1 MTSIYY
7 FLFFSL
13 LGWIIE
19 ALYRSAIDRR
29 LINPGFLAGPYLPIY
44 GFGGLIIL
52 AGHSLLSS
60 YNLPVRAVF
69 YLVSLTALEFLAGFL
84 MEKIFGVR
92 LWDYHRRRFN
102 LYGYICLRF
111 SLYWLVLAVTVD
123 VILRVALP
131 PASVGFRG
139 IGFGGNLALA
149 VGVLVMVMDFF
160 FSTLR
165 WADARIH
172 KKEGSETLRKL
183 FHSLAAPTLQHP
195 DVARLKEINHHFG
208 KTRLDHVLEVAWLA
222 FKMSKF
228 FDLDHR
234 VVIRGS
240 LLHDL
245 FYYDWFREGPRWHGL
260 RHPRI
265 ALENARKVT
274 SLSARERDS
283 ILRHMWPLTPI
294 PPRYLESFCVCLAD
308 KYCSWRDYLGPIGL
322 LLVGRRNAWIKR
334 TNGRFPSYHSLKGHD
349 GYGENSRVLL
359 APSKRSAARSLNIL
373 LIDAQPRNLP
383 FTAFRTL
390 TLPRLAGA
398 TSSRHR
404 VHLMDGRVEKIRIPC
419 QGVDLVGVSF
429 SCNNASLAYH
439 ISKTAR
445 KQGIKTVA
453 GGTHATAVPH
463 EVLEHFDAVLTGEA
477 EGGAW
482 SHLLDDVVHGSLDE
496 RYGNKRAPDISRLSS
511 PRLDMLPARRY
522 LPAYPVEATRGCPNR
537 CDFCFNRYVH
547 PVYRKRPIDQVVAD
561 VMRADRKNI
570 FFMDDNLTVDAAY
583 AKELFRALGPLKKH
597 LYFQMQLS
605 AAEDEELIHLASM
618 AGCKGIF
625 CGLESI
631 NAASLDSVS
640 KSFNQIEMYKTQ
652 LARLDRR
659 GIFVVGGLIF
669 GLDGDNRQVF
679 RQTMDFLNSSG
690 ICSAVINLVI
700 PYPGT
705 GFHAQLKEEGRLL
718 DLDYRNY
725 TGYRL
730 VVAPKGMSTEELE
743 QGYKRF
749 IQEFYSVKTLVNRF
763 RNQKRPLRQLPAYAL
778 VNLAYRLP
786 RQAQSRSLL
795 G

>member
-1 MTSIYY
+1 M
-7 FLFFSL
+7 LFSL
-13 LGWIIE
+13 FGWIIE
-19 ALYRSAIDRR
+19 ALYHLTVDRR
-29 LINPGFLAGPYLPIY
+29 LTNPGFLAGPYLPIY

-60 YNLPVRAVF
+60 YDLPVRAVF
-69 YLVSLTALEFLAGFL
+69 YFFSLTALELLAGLL
-84 MEKIFGVR
+84 MEKILRVR

-111 SLYWLVLAVTVD
+111 SLYWLVLAVIVD

-131 PASVGFRG
+131 PVSVGFRE

-149 VGVLVMVMDFF
+149 VGVLVMVTDFF

-165 WADARIH
+165 WADKRIH
-172 KKEGSETLRKL
+172 EKESSETLGKQ

-195 DVARLKEINHHFG
+195 DVVRLKEINHHFG
-208 KTRLDHVLEVAWLA
+208 KTRLDHVLEVSWLS

-228 FDLDHR
+228 FDLDHSA
-234 VVIRGS
+234 VVRGS

-274 SLSARERDS
+274 SLSVRERDI

-308 KYCSWRDYLGPIGL
+308 KYCSWRDYLEPVGR
-322 LLVGRRNAWIKR
+322 LLVGRRRGWVKR
-334 TNGRFPSYHSLKGHD
+334 INDRFPSHHYPVGHHD
-349 GYGENSRVLL
+349 GEENSRILF
-359 APSKRSAARSLNIL
+359 APSKRRVTGSLNIL

-390 TLPRLAGA
+390 TLPCLAGA
-398 TSSRHR
+398 TPSRHR
-404 VHLMDGRVEKIRIPC
+404 VNLMDGRVEEIRIPS

-439 ISKTAR
+439 ISKQAR

-453 GGTHATAVPH
+453 GGTHATAVPQ

-482 SHLLDDVVHGSLDE
+482 RHLLDDVVHGSLGE
-496 RYGNKRAPDISRLSS
+496 RYGNKRTPDINRLSP
-511 PRLDMLPARRY
+511 PRLDLLSAGRY

-547 PVYRKRPIDQVVAD
+547 PVYRKRPIDQVAAD

-570 FFMDDNLTVDAAY
+570 FFMDDNFTADAAY
-583 AKELFRALGPLKKH
+583 AKSLFRALGPLKKR

-605 AAEDEELIHLASM
+605 AAEDEELVHLASM

-652 LARLDRR
+652 LARLDRH

-679 RQTMDFLNSSG
+679 RKTMDFLNSSG

-725 TGYRL
+725 TGYRI

-743 QGYKRF
+743 QGYRRF
-749 IQEFYSVKTLVNRF
+749 IQEFYSAKTLVNRF
-763 RNQKRPLRQLPAYAL
+763 RNQKRPLRQLPVYAL

-786 RQAQSRSLL
+786 RQAQTRSLL